1 MLIARPTKLKDY
13 HEKLVRLQYAIFGIN
28 PNLSLELLQ
37 DEETIDVNFVKGL
50 SYIANLKVERHLKL
64 NPQTEFELPL
74 NGPVE
79 ELPFF

>member
-1 MLIARPTKLKDY
+1 M
-13 HEKLVRLQYAIFGIN
+13 
-28 PNLSLELLQ
+28 LQ

-79 ELPFF
+79 ELPFFLNDVEVAISQVKQLRDSGKITYVAQD